1 MSQFKSAVAAVDSL
15 EPQTPGIAPIVRDH
29 IAAHIEL
36 SWDELF
42 ALDRAEVERFQ
53 LRSAQRRF
61 EELTPKVKL
70 LKGQVD
76 AMGITAIRSLEDLV
90 PLLFKDA
97 VYKAYPISLIEKNR
111 FDQLTQWIAGLTSL
125 DLSGVDVRGVE
136 GIDSWLDTLEAQ
148 TNLRVF
154 HTSGTSGKLSFL
166 PRSTVE
172 DELYFEGMMK
182 LHAGFGEDEGVK
194 LGGKDDI
201 RLPVVF
207 PSWRYGRSVAQRV
220 LRHTQRRVAPTPE
233 ECYTLTN
240 GTLSADLLALSG
252 RIRIA
257 QAKGQLHEMKLSDP
271 MRVALKRYLEE
282 QERRPQEGAQFFVDV
297 AEKLRGKRV
306 YIQCVQSLL
315 VSAAKSGLARGLSN
329 VFAPDSAGGTGGGA
343 KGVEMPENWQEI
355 LKTFTGI
362 PRWRRNY
369 GMTEMLGG
377 MRLCDDGYYHI
388 PPYYVPF
395 LLDPKSGGVLAR
407 SGTVTGQFAFLDLL
421 SQTLWGGIVTGDRV
435 TIEWDRQCGCGRKG
449 AHMHSNI
456 MRYSELAAEDGDD
469 KISCAATVDRTDA
482 ALKALVNI

>member
-1 MSQFKSAVAAVDSL
+1 VTVKPKTRCAAS
-15 EPQTPGIAPIVRDH
+15 IARDD
-29 IAAHIEL
+29 IAAHVEL

-42 ALDRAEVERFQ
+42 GMDGPEVERFQ

-61 EELTPKVKL
+61 EELVPRVKV

-76 AMGITAIRSLEDLV
+76 ATGITAIRSLENLV

-97 VYKAYPISLIEKNR
+97 VYKSYPISLIEKNR
-111 FDQLTQWIAGLTSL
+111 FDQLTQWLAGLTSL
-125 DLSGVDVRGVE
+125 DLSGAEESGVE
-136 GIDSWLDTLEAQ
+136 GIDSWLDALEAQ
-148 TNLRVF
+148 TPLCVF

-166 PRSTVE
+166 PRSSVE
-172 DELYFEGMMK
+172 DELWFEGMMK
-182 LHAGFGEDEGVK
+182 LHAGFGEDKGVK
-194 LGGKDDI
+194 LGGKNDI

-207 PSWRYGRSVAQRV
+207 PSWRYGRQVAQRV
-220 LRHTQRRVAPTPE
+220 LRHTQQRVAPTPE

-282 QERRPQEGAQFFVDV
+282 QERRPQETAQFFVDV

-306 YIQCVQSLL
+306 LIQCVQSLL
-315 VSAAKSGLARGLSN
+315 LSSAKAGLARGLSH
-329 VFAPDSAGGTGGGA
+329 VFAPDSCAGTGGGA

-362 PRWRRNY
+362 PRWRRSY
-369 GMTEMLGG
+369 GMTEMIGG
-377 MRLCDDGYYHI
+377 TPLCAEGYYHI
-388 PPYYVPF
+388 PPYYIPF
-395 LLDPKSGGVLAR
+395 LLDPKSGAPLPR
-407 SGTVTGQFAFLDLL
+407 SGTVTGQYAFLDLL

-449 AHMHSNI
+449 AHIHSNI

-469 KISCAATVDRTDA
+469 KISCAATIDRTDES
-482 ALKALVNI
+482 LKMLINI